1 MVNYVSAFS
10 SISSHE
16 QVVNTI
22 PKQSFRWSFT

>member
-22 PKQSFRWSFT
+22 SKQSLR